1 MEGHVLGDHLEYNQI
16 TEYIYIGT
24 NQCCQINVAQELLQE
39 GIRAIISL
47 EEDRSDT
54 PFGVDYYLWL
64 PTTNDT
70 APTQQQLQVGSDFI
84 SQLVQLKQKVY
95 VHCMLGHGRAPTLVV
110 AYLISTGLTVEQ
122 AISQVVAR
130 RPVVHLN
137 DAQMRALNEF
147 ADLAR
152 S

>member
-16 TEYIYIGT
+16 TDYIYIGT

-39 GIRAIISL
+39 GIRAIVSL

-64 PTTNDT
+64 PTTNDK
-70 APTQQQLQVGSDFI
+70 APTQAQLNVGVAAI
-84 SQLVQLKQKVY
+84 TELVRSKQKTY
-95 VHCMLGHGRAPTLVV
+95 VHCMLGHGRAPTLVA
-110 AYLISTGLTVEQ
+110 AYLISTGLTVDQ
-122 AISQVVAR
+122 AVAQVVAR

-137 DAQMRALNEF
+137 DAQRGALQEF
-147 ADLAR
+147 AL
-152 S
+152 SH